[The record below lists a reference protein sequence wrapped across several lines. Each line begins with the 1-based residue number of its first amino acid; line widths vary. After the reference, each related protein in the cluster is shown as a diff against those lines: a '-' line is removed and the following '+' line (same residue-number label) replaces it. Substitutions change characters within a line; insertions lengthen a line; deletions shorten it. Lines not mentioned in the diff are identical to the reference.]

1 MVVPDF
7 FRIFVSVKL
16 NNLNKLNMK
25 EKIIDLIK
33 KIGEW
38 DGVGYLYYVD
48 PIRIS
53 PVEEILSIDL
63 FESDGVEDECEL
75 LARIVDENDNPRW
88 LWLFGGLDKYHK
100 KAFDKVMDEFN
111 GVLDNIEN
119 ITKIN

>member
-1 MVVPDF
+1 MVVSDY

-63 FESDGVEDECEL
+63 FESDEDECEL

-88 LWLFGGLDKYHK
+88 LWLFGELDKYHK
-100 KAFDKVMDEFN
+100 EAFDKVMDE
-111 GVLDNIEN
+111 LDGILNNIGN